1 MIKIHIFFLY
11 IYRFFSHLFGKILGF
26 VKKHYILVIVI
37 SILLIIVIIPYL
49 TVDLLTVRH
58 KKEFITV
65 NLTPIENVYTEGV
78 PVPDDIKVYRY
89 KQKSSAKVL
98 IALDNKQVGLMAEVL
113 WNGTEWIIDKD
124 NYTIVWTYP
133 GGNAGELFWPLYYW
147 DKVIRWV

>member
-1 MIKIHIFFLY
+1 MIKIRIFFLY
-11 IYRFFSHLFGKILGF
+11 IYRFFSHLFEKILGF
-26 VKKHYILVIVI
+26 VKKHCILVIVI

-49 TVDLLTVRH
+49 TVDLLTVSH
-58 KKEFITV
+58 KKEFMTV
-65 NLTPIENVYTEGV
+65 NLTPIENVYAEGV

-89 KQKSSAKVL
+89 NQKSSAKVL
-98 IALDNKQVGLMAEVL
+98 IVLDNKQVGLMAEVL

-133 GGNAGELFWPLYYW
+133 GGTAGELFWPLYYW